1 MEFLILFFVT
11 LSIMVTKYE
20 INTFIESQFDG
31 LKNEFVNETKEL
43 FIKEMKD
50 EMKKLFAEK
59 LEKIKTKPNKEMEEL
74 KLTSVMLSE
83 AC

>member
-11 LSIMVTKYE
+11 LSVMVMKYE

-50 EMKKLFAEK
+50 EMKKLFAEE

>member
-1 MEFLILFFVT
+1 MEFFILFFVT

-31 LKNEFVNETKEL
+31 LKNAFVNETKEL
-43 FIKEMKD
+43 FINEMKD
-50 EMKKLFAEK
+50 EMKKLFAEE
-59 LEKIKTKPNKEMEEL
+59 LEKIKTKTNQEMEEL
-74 KLTSVMLSE
+74 KLTSVMVSE

>member
-1 MEFLILFFVT
+1 
-11 LSIMVTKYE
+11 
-20 INTFIESQFDG
+20 
-31 LKNEFVNETKEL
+31 
-43 FIKEMKD
+43 
-50 EMKKLFAEK
+50 MKKLFAEK